1 MMEPVPLGK
10 ILWTAVKLLALF
22 HLGFFF
28 GLACATSKYR
38 GVRIRARKLENWKKA
53 TLTLCPKLKDGEDAE
68 KEGGYLPVDI
78 KLKTSEPSHSDKT
91 DEAPGSQAAS
101 PPPKGVSGVPK
112 KIYEFKII
120 NQGKSEDA

>member
-53 TLTLCPKLKDGEDAE
+53 TLRT
-68 KEGGYLPVDI
+68 
-78 KLKTSEPSHSDKT
+78 
-91 DEAPGSQAAS
+91 
-101 PPPKGVSGVPK
+101 K
-112 KIYEFKII
+112 KILKGGFK
-120 NQGKSEDA
+120 GREEV